1 MIPFGVGLRQRGYKI
16 MQVKEDKESEGYH
29 VIW

>member
-1 MIPFGVGLRQRGYKI
+1 MIPFGVGHRRRGYNI

-29 VIW
+29 VI